1 MEKNEKLKIFAAN
14 LRQAREKAGLSKPQ
28 AASILNIKPAQYYRY
43 EAGTA
48 EPGIFIAINIAKMLN
63 ISTTELFRNIEPD
76 ISRVDTI
83 INKLSNYGIHCEKIK
98 GDPDHLIIPIANL
111 GPLKHSID
119 FAEKIV
125 DFAETQTQEIMQKTL
140 PDEYAKCLE
149 ALDKETLVDNLRA
162 CLNNFKKH

>member
-1 MEKNEKLKIFAAN
+1 
-14 LRQAREKAGLSKPQ
+14 
-28 AASILNIKPAQYYRY
+28 
-43 EAGTA
+43 
-48 EPGIFIAINIAKMLN
+48 MLN
-63 ISTTELFRNIEPD
+63 ISSNELFRNIEPD

-83 INKLSNYGIHCEKIK
+83 INKLGNYGIHCEKIE
-98 GDPDHLIIPIANL
+98 GDPDHIIIPIANL

-149 ALDKETLVDNLRA
+149 VLDKETLVDNLRA
-162 CLNNFKKH
+162 CLNNYKNH